1 MINISGYQ
9 ITKQLYESSHSLIY
23 RGYKISDQQPVI
35 FKMLKETYP
44 NPEQLAW
51 FKREYEVTRT
61 LKISGVVE
69 AYKFLDEQK
78 HLIIVLEDFGGDSLA
93 MLQVAGQ
100 MPLSEFLRLAIDI
113 TEILGA
119 IHAANVIHK
128 DINPSNI
135 VFNRATKQVK
145 IIDFGISSVLSRENQ
160 TFRHPN
166 ILEGTLAY
174 MSPEQTGRM
183 NRSIDYRTDFYAL
196 GVTFYE
202 LLTGQLPFPKSDAL
216 ELVHSHIAK
225 QAVPPHELVGEYTC
239 APIPPIISE
248 IVMKLMAKNPENRY
262 QSAYG
267 LKADLEQCLHQL
279 QTTGEIVSFSLGQ
292 QDIADKFQIP
302 QKLYGREQEI
312 AKLLAAFARVAGDA
326 GKVGV
331 AGNTRD
337 ARDEN
342 FAQRNRVSPRN
353 RVSVALSPTHQ
364 SKIQNLKSKIQ
375 NPKSKIEM
383 VLVGGYSGVGKSAL
397 VREIYK
403 PITARRGNFI
413 SGKFDQFQRNIP
425 YSAISQAFNEL
436 CNQLLSESSSVFNE
450 WKEKILAA
458 VGDNGQILIDVIP
471 SLEFILGSQPPVAQV
486 GAVEAQNRFNLVCQN
501 FIRAISQAEHPLV
514 LFIDDLQWADGASLS
529 LLKIIMSDRTLE
541 HILILGA
548 YRDNEVDATHPL
560 MMTLEEIAQE
570 EGLISFIHLNNL
582 TKLDINT
589 LIAETLAC
597 SQSSCQQLTE
607 LVYKKTQGNAFFT
620 IEFFKCLYVEK
631 VLKFNYKLRQW
642 QWDIGQIQLKNI
654 TANVVELMVGKIN
667 KLPEKTQT
675 VLKLAACI
683 GHSFD
688 LLTLATISQQDPSQ
702 VFTELFPGLQEG
714 LVFSLNKKYKLLG
727 LGDDSF
733 VSEVRLQFLH
743 DRVQQAAYSLIEETQ
758 KQSTHLQIGRLLLAN
773 STQEDL
779 EEKIFD
785 IVDQFNQAID
795 LINLQPEKIKIAE
808 LNLIAGEKALATM
821 AYEPSFKYFQIGIK
835 LLNADSWQQQ
845 YNLTLNLYSQ
855 AAQTAYL
862 SCHFEQMEQLTL
874 AVLNCAKT
882 NLEKLKVCEVK
893 IKALTAQSDLKG
905 AIHIALEFLQ
915 WLGVIIPEKPSQLDI
930 QQALSENDLL
940 LADREV
946 EDLIHLPEMTQPEKS
961 AVLMMLE
968 SISAVAY
975 IGAPELFFLIIL
987 VKVNL
992 SIQYGNSSESAFAYA
1007 FYAVALCGGL
1017 QKIELG
1023 HRFGHLSLTLAQ
1035 KFSDKKV
1042 IAKSLAIFAQVLH
1055 WKEHIKKALV
1065 MLSEAYK
1072 GTLETGDFEFA
1083 AYSAYG
1089 WCQFSFF
1096 IGQDLLELEK
1106 QIANY
1111 NQAIGK
1117 LKQEMPFHW
1126 TAIYWQTVQ
1135 NLLERSENPIQLVGS
1150 AYDENQALPIL
1161 MVADDK
1167 VGLHIFYLN
1176 KLILCYLFGELSQA
1190 QKNADMAQQYLQA
1203 ALSLLVN
1210 SIFHFYDSLTQLAIF
1225 AEHPNSDKTALMNRV
1240 NRNQE
1245 KMHHWAMHAPMNFQH
1260 KYDLIEAEKARV
1272 LAQTVAAM
1280 DGYETAIKGARNHGY
1295 FQEEALAYEL
1305 AAKFYLDRG
1314 MEEIAQTYITRAYYG
1329 YVRWQALTKVK
1340 HLAAQY
1346 PDFLTTNPT
1355 KSKNTT
1361 LTFSTST
1368 THKSESKNLD
1378 LTSILKASQTLAGE
1392 IVLDVLLAKIMRFVL
1407 ENAGAEKGYLIL
1419 KEQSQWNIEAVGN
1432 MNLDEAVVL
1441 QSIPMTSVNENS
1453 ITPLIS
1459 AAIANYVIRT
1469 QESVV
1474 LHDAAHQGNFT
1485 HDPYIIQQQPKSV
1498 LCAPLLNQG
1507 QLTAIL
1513 YLENNLTTGAFTPDR
1528 LEVLNLLASQAAISI
1543 KNAQLYAN
1551 VCQNE
1556 HKLTQLVAEQTEALR
1571 CSEQQFKNA
1580 FETTA
1585 VGMCIV
1591 SLEGRFLAVNP
1602 SVCKMFGYPEAEL
1615 LSLTFQEITYP
1626 DDLEVD
1632 LNNVQELLAGNISYY
1647 HLEKR
1652 YIQKNGQIV
1661 WGLLS
1666 VSLVR
1671 DSQQTPLYFVSQIQN
1686 ISARK
1691 EAETVLLHAV
1701 HVADA
1706 ASRAKSEFL
1715 ANMSHELRTPLNA
1728 ILGYSQIM
1736 NRDNSLSTEHKQFL
1750 AIINRAG
1757 EHLLQLINDVLEM
1770 SKIEAGRMSFNPS
1783 GFNLHQ
1789 LLNNLEEMLRLQAK
1803 YKNLQLF
1810 FERASNLPQYV
1821 QTDEQKL
1828 RQVLINLLGNSLKFT
1843 RQGHVILR
1851 VSLETDKTPLQSPL
1865 LSPQSLTFEVED
1877 TGLGIAP
1884 NELDTLF
1891 DAFVQTQAGRKA
1903 SQGTGLGLA
1912 ISRQFVQLMGGD
1924 ITVNSILGQ
1933 GTIFKFDISITLAEA
1948 TDVQSE
1954 QPIHRGRVLTLAPD
1968 QPQYRILIVEDQWTN
1983 RQLLVQL
1990 LEPLGFKVREAEN
2003 GREGL
2008 ALWERWEPHL
2018 IWMDMRMPVMD
2029 GYQATKQIKAQPK
2042 GQSTVIIALT
2052 ANAFEEERT
2061 AILAA
2066 GCDDLVLKPF
2076 REEVILEKMAQHLG
2090 VGYVYDESNL
2100 SSAPSDRQEE
2110 EDKIYVL
2117 KAESLNVMPA
2127 DWIAQLHQAAV
2138 RLDDKQMIELL
2149 TQIPQSNALLARAL
2163 TQKVD
2168 NFDFDQIMNLTQQAS
2183 FL

>member
-1 MINISGYQ
+1 MLKISDYQ
-9 ITKQLYESSHSLIY
+9 ITEQLYESSHSLIY
-23 RGYKISDQQPVI
+23 RGYKISDGQPVI
-35 FKMLKETYP
+35 FKILKETYP
-44 NPEQLAW
+44 SPEQVAW

-69 AYKFLDEQK
+69 AYKFLDEQE

-135 VFNRATKQVK
+135 VFNRATKEVK

-160 TFRHPN
+160 TFRNPN

-202 LLTGQLPFPKSDAL
+202 LLTGQLPFPRSDAL

-267 LKADLEQCLHQL
+267 LIVDLERCLHQL
-279 QTTGEIVSFSLGQ
+279 QTMGGIVSFSLGQ

-312 AKLLAAFARVAGDA
+312 AKLLAAFERVAG
-326 GKVGV
+326 
-331 AGNTRD
+331 D

-342 FAQRNRVSPRN
+342 FAQRNP
-353 RVSVALSPTHQ
+353 VSVALSPLPTPH
-364 SKIQNLKSKIQ
+364 SPLPTPHSPIK
-375 NPKSKIEM
+375 M
-383 VLVGGYSGVGKSAL
+383 VLVAGYSGVGKSAL

-413 SGKFDQFQRNIP
+413 SGKFDQYQRNIP

-436 CNQLLSESSSVFNE
+436 CNQLLSESTTILNE

-486 GAVEAQNRFNLVCQN
+486 GAIEAQNRFNLVCQN

-560 MMTLEEIAQE
+560 MMTLEEIEKE
-570 EGLISFIHLNNL
+570 EGLISLIHLDNL
-582 TKLDINT
+582 TKLDINA

-620 IEFFKCLYVEK
+620 IEFFKSLYVEK
-631 VLKFNYKLRQW
+631 LLNFNDHLRQW

-667 KLPEKTQT
+667 KLPEKTQA

-688 LLTLATISQQDPSQ
+688 LLTLATISQQNISQ

-714 LVFSLNKKYKLLG
+714 LVFSLNKKYKLLE

-758 KQSTHLQIGRLLLAN
+758 KQSTHLQIGRLLLAK

-795 LINLQPEKIKIAE
+795 LINLQKEKIKIAE

-855 AAQTAYL
+855 AAQAAYL
-862 SCHFEQMEQLTL
+862 SGHFEQMEQLTL

-893 IKALTAQSDLKG
+893 IKALTAQGNFKG
-905 AIHIALEFLQ
+905 AIHIALESLQ
-915 WLGVIIPEKPSQLDI
+915 WLGVIIPEQPSQLDI

-946 EDLIHLPEMTQPEKS
+946 EDLIHLPEMIQPEKL

-968 SISAVAY
+968 SISSVTY
-975 IGAPELFFLIIL
+975 ISAPELFFLIIL

-992 SIQYGNSSESAFAYA
+992 AIQYGNSSESAFAYV

-1023 HRFGHLSLTLAQ
+1023 YRFGHLSLTLAQ

-1042 IAKSLAIFAQVLH
+1042 RAKSLAIFAQVLH

-1072 GTLETGDFEFA
+1072 KTLETGDFEFA

-1089 WCQFSFF
+1089 WCQSSFF
-1096 IGQDLLELEK
+1096 LGQDLLELEK

-1111 NQAIGK
+1111 NQAISK
-1117 LKQEMPFHW
+1117 LKQKMPFHW
-1126 TAIYWQTVQ
+1126 TAIYWQTVL
-1135 NLLERSENPIQLVGS
+1135 NLLERSENLIQLVGD
-1150 AYDENQALPIL
+1150 AYDEKEALPIL
-1161 MVADDK
+1161 MAADDK
-1167 VGLHIFYLN
+1167 LGLHIFYLN

-1190 QKNADMAQQYLQA
+1190 QKNADIAQQYLQA

-1240 NRNQE
+1240 NTNQQ
-1245 KMHHWAMHAPMNFQH
+1245 KMHHWAIHAPMNFQH

-1272 LAQTVAAM
+1272 LGQTVAAM
-1280 DGYETAIKGARNHGY
+1280 DGYEKAIKGARNHGY
-1295 FQEEALAYEL
+1295 LQEEALAYEL
-1305 AAKFYLDRG
+1305 AAKFYLERG

-1329 YVRWQALTKVK
+1329 YVRWQALAKVK

-1346 PDFLTTNPT
+1346 PQFLTTNPT
-1355 KSKNTT
+1355 KYNDTT

-1378 LTSILKASQTLAGE
+1378 LTSILKASQTLTGE
-1392 IVLDVLLAKIMRFVL
+1392 IVLNVLLAKIMKLVL

-1432 MNLDEAVVL
+1432 INLDEVVVL
-1441 QSIPMTSVNENS
+1441 QSIPMTSVNDNS
-1453 ITPLIS
+1453 KTQLIS
-1459 AAIANYVIRT
+1459 NAIANYVIRT

-1498 LCAPLLNQG
+1498 LCMPLLNQG
-1507 QLTAIL
+1507 QLTGIL

-1551 VCQNE
+1551 IRQNE
-1556 HKLTQLVAEQTEALR
+1556 QKLTQLVAERTEALHR
-1571 CSEQQFKNA
+1571 SEQQFKNA

-1602 SVCKMFGYPEAEL
+1602 SVCKMFGYPKAEL
-1615 LSLTFQEITYP
+1615 LSLTFQKITYP

-1632 LNNVQELLAGNISYY
+1632 LKNAQELLAGKISYY

-1671 DSQQTPLYFVSQIQN
+1671 DSQEAPLYFIAQIQN
-1686 ISARK
+1686 ISDVYDELRLRK
-1691 EAETVLLHAV
+1691 EAETALLDAV

-1736 NRDNSLSTEHKQFL
+1736 NRDNSLSIEHKQSL

-1783 GFNLHQ
+1783 CFNLHQ

-1803 YKNLQLF
+1803 YKGLQLF

-1843 RQGHVILR
+1843 RQGHVMLR
-1851 VSLETDKTPLQSPL
+1851 VSLETDKTPLQSPV
-1865 LSPQSLTFEVED
+1865 SNPQSLTFEVED
-1877 TGLGIAP
+1877 TGLGIASD
-1884 NELDTLF
+1884 ELDILF
-1891 DAFVQTQAGRKA
+1891 DAFVQTQSGRKA

-1933 GTIFKFDISITLAEA
+1933 GTIFKFDVPITLGEA

-1954 QPIHRGRVLTLAPD
+1954 KPTPKGRVVALTPD
-1968 QPQYRILIVEDQWTN
+1968 QPQYRILIVEDQWTS

-2008 ALWERWEPHL
+2008 AMWESWEPHL

-2066 GCDDLVLKPF
+2066 GCDDLVHKPF

-2110 EDKIYVL
+2110 EGKIYVL
-2117 KAESLNVMPA
+2117 KAESLNVMPTE
-2127 DWIAQLHQAAV
+2127 WITQLHQSAI
-2138 RLDDKQMIELL
+2138 RLDDKQIIKLL
-2149 TQIPQSNALLARAL
+2149 TQIPQSNALLAEAL

-2183 FL
+2183 CV